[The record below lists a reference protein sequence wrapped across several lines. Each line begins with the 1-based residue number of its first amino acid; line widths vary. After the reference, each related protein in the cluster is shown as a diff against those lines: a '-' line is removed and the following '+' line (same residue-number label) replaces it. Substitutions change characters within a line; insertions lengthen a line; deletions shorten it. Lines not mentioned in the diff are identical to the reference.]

1 MENNKLLK
9 GLYPITPSIYNS
21 DIDYISNIKTVIESK
36 INIFQFRSITLSFK
50 RKRYLLKKI
59 SIMCDDN
66 NVKLIINDDY
76 NLIKSFD
83 INGLHIGSSDKDL
96 RAARRYFG
104 KNFIIGKSCYDSI
117 ELAKYSEENG
127 ASYVSFGAMY
137 PTISKESVIITK
149 HSVLIDAKKVIKIPI
164 CVIGGINKS
173 NVSNLMKYEPDMIC
187 MISGIFSQKD
197 IKKEIKDIKSK
208 ILK

>member
-36 INIFQFRSITLSFK
+36 INIIQFRTKTLSFK

-59 SIMCDDN
+59 SIMCNDN

-76 NLIKSFD
+76 NFIKSFD
-83 INGLHIGSSDKDL
+83 INGLHIGSNDKDL
-96 RAARRYFG
+96 RSARRYFG

-117 ELAKYSEENG
+117 ELAKYSAENG

-137 PTISKESVIITK
+137 PTRSKESVIITK

-173 NVSNLMKYEPDMIC
+173 NISDLIKYEPDMIC
-187 MISGIFSQKD
+187 MISGIFSHKN
-197 IKKEIKDIKSK
+197 IKEEIKDIKSIIMK
-208 ILK
+208 

>member
-9 GLYPITPSIYNS
+9 GLYPITTNVYNS
-21 DIDYISNIKTVIESK
+21 DIEYISKIKTVIESK
-36 INIFQFRSITLSFK
+36 INIFQFRSKTLSFK
-50 RKRYLLKKI
+50 RKKYLLKKI
-59 SIMCDDN
+59 SIMCNDN

-83 INGLHIGSSDKDL
+83 LNGLHIGSSDQDL

-104 KNFIIGKSCYDSI
+104 KDFIIGKSCYDSI
-117 ELAKYSEENG
+117 ELAKYSQENG

-137 PTISKESVIITK
+137 PTISKESVIIVK
-149 HSVLIDAKKVIKIPI
+149 HSVLVDAKKVIKIPI

-173 NVSNLMKYEPDMIC
+173 NISNLIKYKPDMIC

-197 IKKEIKDIKSK
+197 IKKEIKDIRSK